1 MEIGSFAP
9 LGGGNALKIMERDGT
24 EIVPKDVQRYVNE
37 KLVYFMEEV
46 CTFTVVEG
54 LHRLIVSFF
63 QLWLVCASTLLV
75 YVTLYL
81 YVCLFRC
88 F

>member
-1 MEIGSFAP
+1 
-9 LGGGNALKIMERDGT
+9 MERDGT

-63 QLWLVCASTLLV
+63 QLWLVCASTLFV
-75 YVTLYL
+75 YVTLYLYL

>member
-1 MEIGSFAP
+1 
-9 LGGGNALKIMERDGT
+9 MERDGT

-46 CTFTVVEG
+46 CAFTVVEG

>member
-1 MEIGSFAP
+1 
-9 LGGGNALKIMERDGT
+9 MERDGT

>member
-1 MEIGSFAP
+1 
-9 LGGGNALKIMERDGT
+9 MERDGT

-37 KLVYFMEEV
+37 KLVYFMEEI

-75 YVTLYL
+75 YVTLYF
-81 YVCLFRC
+81 VCVFVSLFFNNGNYYKGCARNVC
-88 F
+88 

>member
-1 MEIGSFAP
+1 
-9 LGGGNALKIMERDGT
+9 MERDGT

-37 KLVYFMEEV
+37 KLVYFMEEI

-63 QLWLVCASTLLV
+63 QLWLVCASTLFV

>member
-1 MEIGSFAP
+1 
-9 LGGGNALKIMERDGT
+9 MERDGT

-37 KLVYFMEEV
+37 KLVYFMEEI

>member
-1 MEIGSFAP
+1 
-9 LGGGNALKIMERDGT
+9 MERDGT

-75 YVTLYL
+75 YVTLFL

>member
-1 MEIGSFAP
+1 
-9 LGGGNALKIMERDGT
+9 MERDGT

-75 YVTLYL
+75 YVTL
-81 YVCLFRC
+81 
-88 F
+88 

>member
-1 MEIGSFAP
+1 
-9 LGGGNALKIMERDGT
+9 MERDGT

-54 LHRLIVSFF
+54 LHRLIVSCF

>member
-1 MEIGSFAP
+1 
-9 LGGGNALKIMERDGT
+9 MERDGT

-63 QLWLVCASTLLV
+63 QLWLVCASTLFV
-75 YVTLYL
+75 YVTLFL

>member
-1 MEIGSFAP
+1 
-9 LGGGNALKIMERDGT
+9 MERDGT

-63 QLWLVCASTLLV
+63 QLWLVCASTLFV
-75 YVTLYL
+75 HVTLYL

>member
-1 MEIGSFAP
+1 
-9 LGGGNALKIMERDGT
+9 MERDGT

-63 QLWLVCASTLLV
+63 QLWLVCASTLFV